1 MRGACAVQ
9 MAILLCLHGGVFGLG
24 VWVLGMTGS
33 QVHEKLDV
41 TANIRQEIWEGCLT
55 HICQS
60 FSYLC

>member
-41 TANIRQEIWEGCLT
+41 TANIRQEI
-55 HICQS
+55 
-60 FSYLC
+60 